1 MPPTK
6 SRIVDSGQSRKIEL
20 AWPGARLADS
30 HCTEG
35 LEFLQ
40 YKHILIFMNEPC
52 RLSCKGT
59 LLLSALVV
67 LAGLAPASFSFAAD
81 AVANAPASANHSVVV
96 QAREVDLAFPVE
108 ATVEAVRQATV
119 AAQVPGRVL
128 EVRADAGQRVKQGEL
143 LMRIDA
149 REAAGSDAAAKAS
162 LAQARAA
169 FERTKNLHAQK
180 FVSQAALDQAEA
192 AYKAAEGA
200 AASAGAGLSHGVV
213 TAPISGLVAQRHTEV
228 GEMASP
234 GKPLITIYDPKG
246 LRVLASLPQY
256 KLAELKKSARARIEL
271 PETGR
276 WIDVAKIEILP
287 TVDPRSHT
295 ATARL
300 YLPDNIEGVVPGAYA
315 RAHFTLGQAKKMTV
329 PPAAILRRGEVTAV
343 YVLDDKGAARLRQ
356 VRLGEAV
363 AGGELEVLAGLNSGE
378 RVSLTPQKTG
388 IELKAA
394 PAAVAR

>member
-1 MPPTK
+1 
-6 SRIVDSGQSRKIEL
+6 
-20 AWPGARLADS
+20 
-30 HCTEG
+30 
-35 LEFLQ
+35 
-40 YKHILIFMNEPC
+40 MNEPAC
-52 RLSCKGT
+52 LPRKGA
-59 LLLSALVV
+59 LLLSALAV
-67 LAGLAPASFSFAAD
+67 LAGYMPASFSIAAE
-81 AVANAPASANHSVVV
+81 PAAGSHVL

-119 AAQVPGRVL
+119 AAQVAGRVL
-128 EVRADAGQRVKQGEL
+128 DVRADAGQRVKQGEL

-149 REAAGSDAAAKAS
+149 REAAGSDAAAKAT

-169 FERTKNLHAQK
+169 FERTKNLQAQK

-200 AASAGAGLSHGVV
+200 AASAGAGVSHGSVM
-213 TAPISGLVAQRHTEV
+213 APMSGLVAQRHTEV
-228 GEMASP
+228 GEMATP
-234 GKPLITIYDPKG
+234 GRPLITIYDPKG
-246 LRVLASLPQY
+246 LRVIASLPQY
-256 KLAELKKSARARIEL
+256 KLAELKKSLRARIEL
-271 PETGR
+271 PESGR
-276 WIDVAKIEILP
+276 WIDVQRIEILP

-300 YLPDNIEGVVPGAYA
+300 YLPDNAEGVVPGTYA

-329 PPAAILRRGEVTAV
+329 PPAAVLRRGEVTAV

-363 AGGELEVLAGLNSGE
+363 AGGELEVLAGVSAGE
-378 RVSLTPQKTG
+378 RVSLDPSRAG

-394 PAAVAR
+394 PTR

>member
-1 MPPTK
+1 MQGT
-6 SRIVDSGQSRKIEL
+6 
-20 AWPGARLADS
+20 AD
-30 HCTEG
+30 
-35 LEFLQ
+35 Q
-40 YKHILIFMNEPC
+40 
-52 RLSCKGT
+52 
-59 LLLSALVV
+59 A
-67 LAGLAPASFSFAAD
+67 ASSF
-81 AVANAPASANHSVVV
+81 VV

-128 EVRADAGQRVKQGEL
+128 DVRVDAGQRVKQGEL

-149 REAAGSDAAAKAS
+149 REAAGSDAAAKAT

-169 FERTKNLHAQK
+169 YERTKNLYAQK
-180 FVSQAALDQAEA
+180 FVSKAALDQAEA

-200 AASAGAGLSHGVV
+200 AVSTGAGASHGTV
-213 TAPISGLVAQRHTEV
+213 TAPISGLVAQRHTEA
-228 GEMASP
+228 GEMATP
-234 GKPLITIYDPKG
+234 GKPLVTIYDPKG

-271 PETGR
+271 PESGR

-300 YLPDNIEGVVPGAYA
+300 YLPDNTEGVVPGAYA

-329 PPAAILRRGEVTAV
+329 PPAAILRRGEITAV
-343 YVLDDKGAARLRQ
+343 YVLDDKGVARLRQ

-363 AGGELEVLAGLNSGE
+363 AGGELEVLAGLNAGE

-388 IELKAA
+388 IEAKAA
-394 PAAVAR
+394 ASAAAR